1 MFKKLFDSRKTL
13 TSLENTQGLR
23 KEINRLKKLM
33 LRQSDDLQLQTL
45 NNIKWLE
52 AKLKSII

>member
-1 MFKKLFDSRKTL
+1 MFKKLFESRKTL

-33 LRQSDDLQLQTL
+33 LRQSDDLQIQTL

-52 AKLKSII
+52 TKLNGKI